1 MRQNQY
7 DIIFVKCGHLYLKIN
22 VTIPQVQT
30 VLHKTFKSLALMIPG
45 CEKLQPLLQ
54 SVEFTAGDRM
64 SLAVRRYFDIHQWPD
79 LPVHKVVRT
88 LQSGY
93 LSVPI

>member
-1 MRQNQY
+1 
-7 DIIFVKCGHLYLKIN
+7 
-22 VTIPQVQT
+22 
-30 VLHKTFKSLALMIPG
+30 MIPD

-93 LSVPI
+93 LSVPT